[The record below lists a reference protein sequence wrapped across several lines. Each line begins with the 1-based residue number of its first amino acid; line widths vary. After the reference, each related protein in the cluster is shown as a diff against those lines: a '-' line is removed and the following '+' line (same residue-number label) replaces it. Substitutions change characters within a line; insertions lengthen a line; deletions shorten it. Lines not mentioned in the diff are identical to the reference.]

1 MKKSITLKELAK
13 LLKVSVSTVSKA
25 LNDSHEISESTKRK
39 VEEAAKLHNYKP
51 NRAALNLKSGK
62 TNTIGVVLPSIK
74 NFFLAR
80 ALRGIESV
88 IANTDYNI
96 VISITNESYEK
107 EVKSVE
113 ALTNGMVD
121 GLIISVSEETQIL
134 QDFSHLHDIPD
145 DIHMIMFD
153 RVESTITCD
162 KVLVDDYDAISKTV
176 RDLKFKGRNK
186 IVLASTISKLSV
198 GKQRTKGYIDSIKDK
213 HAPILIEGPED
224 FIEVKLNKLLRD
236 EDIDTIIALDE
247 EASLAS
253 FRAGKKNNLLEKGK
267 LFLVGYA
274 GKTMSEHLTPSL
286 TTIDQHGKKVGR
298 TSAKLLLER
307 FKRPNKDIEQVIV
320 DSTLRER
327 DTTTLKKS

>member
-62 TNTIGVVLPSIK
+62 TNTIGVILPSIN

-88 IANTDYNI
+88 VATTNYNI
-96 VISITNESYEK
+96 VISITNESHEK
-107 EVKSVE
+107 EVKSIE

-121 GLIISVSEETQIL
+121 GIIISMAEETQVL

-145 DIHMIMFD
+145 DIHVLMFD
-153 RVESTITCD
+153 RVEKSIKCD
-162 KVLVDDYDAISKTV
+162 KVFVDDYDAVLKAV

-213 HAPILIEGPED
+213 HDPILIEGPED
-224 FIEVKLNKLLRD
+224 FIELKLNKLLKD
-236 EDIDTIIALDE
+236 EDIDAIVALDE

-253 FRAGKKNNLLEKGK
+253 FRAGKKNNLLENGK
-267 LFLVGYA
+267 LFLIGYA
-274 GKTMSEHLTPSL
+274 GKTISEHLTPSL
-286 TTIDQHGKKVGR
+286 TTVDQHGKKVGR

-307 FKRPNKDIEQVIV
+307 LKRPSKDIEEIII
-320 DSTLRER
+320 DSTLLERE
-327 DTTTLKKS
+327 TTLKKS

>member
-96 VISITNESYEK
+96 IISITNESHEK

-121 GLIISVSEETQIL
+121 GLIISVSEETQVL
-134 QDFSHLHDIPD
+134 QEFSHLNEIPD
-145 DIHMIMFD
+145 DIHVLMFD
-153 RVESTITCD
+153 RVENSVQCD
-162 KVLVDDYDAISKTV
+162 KVLVDDYDAILKAV

-186 IVLASTISKLSV
+186 IVLASTINKLSV
-198 GKQRTKGYIDSIKDK
+198 GQLRTRGYIDGIKDQ
-213 HAPILIEGPED
+213 HEPILIEGPED
-224 FIEVKLNKLLRD
+224 FVEVKMNRLLQ
-236 EDIDTIIALDE
+236 EQEIEAIIALDE

-253 FRAGKKNNLLEKGK
+253 FRAGKKNGVLENGK
-267 LFLVGYA
+267 VFLIGYA

-307 FKRPNKDIEQVIV
+307 LKKPQRDIQQIVV

-327 DTTTLKKS
+327 DTTLKRS

>member
-96 VISITNESYEK
+96 IISITNESHEK

-121 GLIISVSEETQIL
+121 GLIISVSEETQVL
-134 QDFSHLHDIPD
+134 QEFSHLNEIPD
-145 DIHMIMFD
+145 DIHVLMFD
-153 RVESTITCD
+153 RVENSVQCD
-162 KVLVDDYDAISKTV
+162 KVLVDDYDAILKAV

-186 IVLASTISKLSV
+186 IVLASTINKLSV
-198 GKQRTKGYIDSIKDK
+198 GQLRTRGYIDGIKDQ
-213 HAPILIEGPED
+213 HEPILIEGPED
-224 FIEVKLNKLLRD
+224 FVEVKMNRLLQ
-236 EDIDTIIALDE
+236 EQEIEAIIALDE

-253 FRAGKKNNLLEKGK
+253 FRAGKKNGVLENGK
-267 LFLVGYA
+267 VFLIGYA

-307 FKRPNKDIEQVIV
+307 LKKPKRDIQQIVV

-327 DTTTLKKS
+327 DTTLKRS

>member
-96 VISITNESYEK
+96 IISITNESHEK

-121 GLIISVSEETQIL
+121 GLIISVSEETQVL
-134 QDFSHLHDIPD
+134 QEFSHLNEIPD
-145 DIHMIMFD
+145 DIHVLMFD
-153 RVESTITCD
+153 RVENSVQCD
-162 KVLVDDYDAISKTV
+162 KVLVDDYDAILKAV

-186 IVLASTISKLSV
+186 IVLASTINKLSV
-198 GKQRTKGYIDSIKDK
+198 GQLRTRGYIDGIKDQHK
-213 HAPILIEGPED
+213 PILIEGPED
-224 FIEVKLNKLLRD
+224 FVEVKMNRLLQ
-236 EDIDTIIALDE
+236 EQEIEAIIALDE

-253 FRAGKKNNLLEKGK
+253 FRAGKKNGVLENGK
-267 LFLVGYA
+267 VFLIGYA

-307 FKRPNKDIEQVIV
+307 LKKPERDIQQIVV

-327 DTTTLKKS
+327 DTTLKRS